1 MMIKLTSIALAS
13 AFALAMTTG
22 VNAQVQDQ
30 AYKSPEDCV
39 ADYGRLDANGD
50 GVIDKGES
58 SSYAFIRQNVDV
70 NGDGNIS
77 AEERTASCERGVA
90 KAFRSPS

>member
-39 ADYGRLDANGD
+39 ADYGRLD
-50 GVIDKGES
+50 
-58 SSYAFIRQNVDV
+58 V